1 MGKKAILLA
10 IIIMM
15 SAGPLLAQESG
26 NFPQSLRE
34 PAKSGFSLL
43 DPNRFNMTQ
52 SYSFM
57 YSSSKYGS
65 QSLGLY
71 LNSIEYQVSDPLQI
85 RLDIG
90 YMHNPGALVGND
102 NGYLGDGKIL
112 PGISITW
119 KPSEKFFLQFNYR
132 EMPVYYYSPYD
143 RYNSSQ
149 WYPETGRGQ

>member
-1 MGKKAILLA
+1 MVKRFIFLTTIIVLLA
-10 IIIMM
+10 N
-15 SAGPLLAQESG
+15 PLPAQESG
-26 NFPQSLRE
+26 DFPQSLRE
-34 PAKSGFSLL
+34 PPKSGFSLL

-57 YSSSKYGS
+57 YSSSRYGS

-71 LNSIEYQVSDPLQI
+71 LNSIEYQVSDPLHI

-102 NGYLGDGKIL
+102 SGYLGDGKIL

-119 KPSEKFFLQFNYR
+119 KPADKFFLQFNYR

-143 RYNSSQ
+143 RYNSNRL
-149 WYPETGRGQ
+149 YPYTGRGQ